1 MPYNYSLY
9 EDIDLIEM
17 VCTDHDQLAFKEIY
31 LRYADHLFNLAYSKT
46 NDRAAAED
54 VVQITFVKLWSS
66 RDKLKINHSLKAYL
80 YTSAK
85 NNIISYYYRTLSRK
99 TVSIDAVYEGV
110 LPIDDETQQQL
121 DRAQALELYQKTLQE
136 LPEKCREV
144 FMLSREGYSLKEIAQ
159 FQNISPK
166 TAEVHIGKAL
176 KFLRKKLRGSI
187 FSLLFLFLS
196 F

>member
-1 MPYNYSLY
+1 
-9 EDIDLIEM
+9 M

-31 LRYADHLFNLAYSKT
+31 LRYAEHLFNLAYSKT

-66 RDKLKINHSLKAYL
+66 REKLKINHSLKAYL
-80 YTSAK
+80 YTSTK
-85 NNIISYYYRTLSRK
+85 NNIITYYYRSLSRK
-99 TVSIDAVYEGV
+99 TVSIEAVQEWV
-110 LPIDDETQQQL
+110 LPVDDETQQQL
-121 DRAQALELYQKTLQE
+121 CRSQTHELYQKTLQE

-144 FMLSREGYSLKEIAQ
+144 FILSREGYSLKEIAK

-176 KFLRKKLRGSI
+176 KYLRKKLRGSALC
-187 FSLLFLFLS
+187 LLFLF
-196 F
+196 FN